1 MRERADELKGK
12 VRQMFV
18 GGTTMSTA
26 DMLRLVDTLERL
38 GIDKHF
44 HEEIAVALSRIH
56 TSSEE
61 QDSSNDLHVVA
72 LKFCLLRQHGFWV
85 STGMY
90 IYCYTYSWTAKNL

>member
-1 MRERADELKGK
+1 
-12 VRQMFV
+12 MFV

-26 DMLRLVDTLERL
+26 DMLRLVGTLERL

-44 HEEIAVALSRIH
+44 HEEIAEALSRIH

-72 LKFCLLRQHGFWV
+72 LKFCLLRQHGF
-85 STGMY
+85 
-90 IYCYTYSWTAKNL
+90 